1 MPPGTVGHPL
11 SIPEGYPGSM
21 PLPTP
26 ELKLGYELFS
36 KLLNWA
42 AGKRQSKRLE
52 ALKSAAFQELL
63 KGDGADLDLV
73 ASVLKEIHKAADTSA
88 KAIRL
93 ESLYEGATHPAAK
106 APKKTDRRHKT
117 AKKEPDPKG

>member
-1 MPPGTVGHPL
+1 
-11 SIPEGYPGSM
+11 M
-21 PLPTP
+21 PLPTS

-63 KGDGADLDLV
+63 KGDSADLALV
-73 ASVLKEIHKAADTSA
+73 ASALKEIQKAADTSA

-93 ESLYEGATHPAAK
+93 ESLYDTATRPTAK
-106 APKKTDRRHKT
+106 AKKPERR
-117 AKKEPDPKG
+117 KKPTKKDMGSKG

>member
-1 MPPGTVGHPL
+1 M
-11 SIPEGYPGSM
+11 S
-21 PLPTP
+21 LPTP
-26 ELKLGYELFS
+26 ELKLGYDLFS

-63 KGDGADLDLV
+63 KGDAANLDLV
-73 ASVLKEIHKAADTSA
+73 ASALKEIHKAADTSP

-93 ESLYEGATHPAAK
+93 ESLYDSATLPVAK
-106 APKKTDRRHKT
+106 PKKPERRRKT
-117 AKKEPDPKG
+117 AKKEPGPKG

>member
-1 MPPGTVGHPL
+1 M
-11 SIPEGYPGSM
+11 S
-21 PLPTP
+21 LPTP

-63 KGDGADLDLV
+63 KGDAANLDLV
-73 ASVLKEIHKAADTSA
+73 ASALKEIHKAADTSA

-93 ESLYEGATHPAAK
+93 ESLYDSATQPPTK
-106 APKKTDRRHKT
+106 PKKPERRKKPT
-117 AKKEPDPKG
+117 RKEPGSKG

>member
-1 MPPGTVGHPL
+1 M
-11 SIPEGYPGSM
+11 S
-21 PLPTP
+21 LPTP

-63 KGDGADLDLV
+63 KGDAANLDLV
-73 ASVLKEIHKAADTSA
+73 ASALKEIHKAADTSA

-93 ESLYEGATHPAAK
+93 ESLYDSATQPPTK
-106 APKKTDRRHKT
+106 PKKLERRK
-117 AKKEPDPKG
+117 KPNRKEPGSKG

>member
-1 MPPGTVGHPL
+1 MA
-11 SIPEGYPGSM
+11 
-21 PLPTP
+21 LPTP

-63 KGDGADLDLV
+63 KGEAADLDLV
-73 ASVLKEIHKAADTSA
+73 ASVLREIHKAADTSA

-93 ESLYEGATHPAAK
+93 EGLYASATQAPSKAK
-106 APKKTDRRHKT
+106 PPERRRKRSKKVQ
-117 AKKEPDPKG
+117 PKG

>member
-1 MPPGTVGHPL
+1 
-11 SIPEGYPGSM
+11 M
-21 PLPTP
+21 PLPTS

-63 KGDGADLDLV
+63 KGDGADLALV

-88 KAIRL
+88 QAIRL
-93 ESLYEGATHPAAK
+93 ESLYDRAAQPPAK
-106 APKKTDRRHKT
+106 GKKPERRRRAPKKDG
-117 AKKEPDPKG
+117 DPKG

>member
-1 MPPGTVGHPL
+1 MA
-11 SIPEGYPGSM
+11 
-21 PLPTP
+21 LPTS
-26 ELKLGYELFS
+26 ELKLGYDLFS

-73 ASVLKEIHKAADTSA
+73 ASALKEIHKAADTSA

-93 ESLYEGATHPAAK
+93 ESLYDTATQPPAK
-106 APKKTDRRHKT
+106 SKKPERR
-117 AKKEPDPKG
+117 KKPVKKDSGPKG

>member
-1 MPPGTVGHPL
+1 M
-11 SIPEGYPGSM
+11 S
-21 PLPTP
+21 LPTP
-26 ELKLGYELFS
+26 ELKLGYDLFS

-63 KGDGADLDLV
+63 KGDAANLDLV

-88 KAIRL
+88 QAIRL
-93 ESLYEGATHPAAK
+93 ENLYDNATQPPAK
-106 APKKTDRRHKT
+106 ARKPERRRGAQKKPVPKK
-117 AKKEPDPKG
+117 P

>member
-1 MPPGTVGHPL
+1 
-11 SIPEGYPGSM
+11 M
-21 PLPTP
+21 PLPTS

-63 KGDGADLDLV
+63 KGDAANLDVV
-73 ASVLKEIHKAADTSA
+73 ASALREIHKAADTSA

-93 ESLYEGATHPAAK
+93 ESLYDSAARAPEK
-106 APKKTDRRHKT
+106 PPKKPERRRKPT
-117 AKKEPDPKG
+117 RKDSGPKG

>member
-1 MPPGTVGHPL
+1 M
-11 SIPEGYPGSM
+11 S
-21 PLPTP
+21 LPTP
-26 ELKLGYELFS
+26 ELRLGYELFS

-42 AGKRQSKRLE
+42 AGRRQSKRLE

-63 KGDGADLDLV
+63 KGEGADLAWV

-93 ESLYEGATHPAAK
+93 ESLYDRAVQPPAK
-106 APKKTDRRHKT
+106 AKKPERRRRPT
-117 AKKEPDPKG
+117 KKEPGPRG

>member
-1 MPPGTVGHPL
+1 M
-11 SIPEGYPGSM
+11 S
-21 PLPTP
+21 LPTP
-26 ELKLGYELFS
+26 ELRLGYELFS
-36 KLLNWA
+36 KLLTWA

-63 KGDGADLDLV
+63 KGEGADLELV

-93 ESLYEGATHPAAK
+93 ESLYDSATQPAAK
-106 APKKTDRRHKT
+106 AKKPERRRKPP
-117 AKKEPDPKG
+117 KKEPGPKG

>member
-1 MPPGTVGHPL
+1 M
-11 SIPEGYPGSM
+11 SI
-21 PLPTP
+21 PTP

-93 ESLYEGATHPAAK
+93 ESLYDSATKPSTK
-106 APKKTDRRHKT
+106 SKKPEPRRKDG
-117 AKKEPDPKG
+117 AKKSGSRKS

>member
-1 MPPGTVGHPL
+1 
-11 SIPEGYPGSM
+11 M

-63 KGDGADLDLV
+63 KGEAADLDLV
-73 ASVLKEIHKAADTSA
+73 ASALKEIHKAADTSA

-93 ESLYEGATHPAAK
+93 EHLYDNATHPPAMAK
-106 APKKTDRRHKT
+106 KPERRKKPAKKGAAPK
-117 AKKEPDPKG
+117 A

>member
-1 MPPGTVGHPL
+1 M
-11 SIPEGYPGSM
+11 S
-21 PLPTP
+21 LPTS

-63 KGDGADLDLV
+63 KGDEANLDLV
-73 ASVLKEIHKAADTSA
+73 ASVLKEIQKAADTSTQ
-88 KAIRL
+88 AIRL
-93 ESLYEGATHPAAK
+93 ESLYDTATHQPGKSKKPERRRSASKK
-106 APKKTDRRHKT
+106 AT
-117 AKKEPDPKG
+117 AKKP

>member
-1 MPPGTVGHPL
+1 M
-11 SIPEGYPGSM
+11 S
-21 PLPTP
+21 LPTP

-93 ESLYEGATHPAAK
+93 ESLYASATKPPAKSKKPERRRRDGTKKPAS
-106 APKKTDRRHKT
+106 PKL
-117 AKKEPDPKG
+117 

>member
-1 MPPGTVGHPL
+1 M
-11 SIPEGYPGSM
+11 S
-21 PLPTP
+21 LPTP
-26 ELKLGYELFS
+26 ELRLGYELFS

-63 KGDGADLDLV
+63 KGNGADLDLV

-93 ESLYEGATHPAAK
+93 ESLYDSATKPSAK
-106 APKKTDRRHKT
+106 SKKPERRRRDVT
-117 AKKEPDPKG
+117 KKPGPRKP

>member
-1 MPPGTVGHPL
+1 MA
-11 SIPEGYPGSM
+11 
-21 PLPTP
+21 LPTP

-36 KLLNWA
+36 KLLTWA

-63 KGDGADLDLV
+63 KGEAADLDLV

-88 KAIRL
+88 RALRL
-93 ESLYEGATHPAAK
+93 EHLYDSATRPATRPKKPERRRK
-106 APKKTDRRHKT
+106 APKKAPGTKD
-117 AKKEPDPKG
+117 

>member
-1 MPPGTVGHPL
+1 M
-11 SIPEGYPGSM
+11 S
-21 PLPTP
+21 LPTP
-26 ELKLGYELFS
+26 ELKLGYDLFS

-63 KGDGADLDLV
+63 KGEAANLDLV

-88 KAIRL
+88 QAIRL
-93 ESLYEGATHPAAK
+93 ENLYDTATQPPPKARKPERRRGAAK
-106 APKKTDRRHKT
+106 KAVPKK
-117 AKKEPDPKG
+117 P

>member
-1 MPPGTVGHPL
+1 MA
-11 SIPEGYPGSM
+11 
-21 PLPTP
+21 LPTS

-73 ASVLKEIHKAADTSA
+73 ASALKEIHKAADTSA

-93 ESLYEGATHPAAK
+93 ESLYDSAAHPPAK
-106 APKKTDRRHKT
+106 AKKTERRRKP
-117 AKKEPDPKG
+117 AKRNDAPKG

>member
-1 MPPGTVGHPL
+1 M
-11 SIPEGYPGSM
+11 S
-21 PLPTP
+21 LPTP

-63 KGDGADLDLV
+63 KGDAADLALV

-93 ESLYEGATHPAAK
+93 ESLYESATQPPARAK
-106 APKKTDRRHKT
+106 KPERRKRT
-117 AKKEPDPKG
+117 GKKEPVQKG

>member
-1 MPPGTVGHPL
+1 MP
-11 SIPEGYPGSM
+11 IPTS
-21 PLPTP
+21 

-63 KGDGADLDLV
+63 KGDSADMDLV
-73 ASVLKEIHKAADTSA
+73 ASVLKEIQKVSDTSA
-88 KAIRL
+88 RALRL
-93 ESLYEGATHPAAK
+93 ESLYDHAARPAAK
-106 APKKTDRRHKT
+106 PPKKPDRRRKP
-117 AKKEPDPKG
+117 AKKAGDAKE

>member
-1 MPPGTVGHPL
+1 M
-11 SIPEGYPGSM
+11 S
-21 PLPTP
+21 LPTP

-52 ALKSAAFQELL
+52 ELKSRAFQELL
-63 KGDGADLDLV
+63 KGDAADLDLV

-93 ESLYEGATHPAAK
+93 EGLYDNATQPPAK
-106 APKKTDRRHKT
+106 AIRKVERRRKSTKKAPGT
-117 AKKEPDPKG
+117 KG

>member
-1 MPPGTVGHPL
+1 M
-11 SIPEGYPGSM
+11 S
-21 PLPTP
+21 LPTP

-42 AGKRQSKRLE
+42 AGRRQSKQLE

-63 KGDGADLDLV
+63 KGDGANLDLV
-73 ASVLKEIHKAADTSA
+73 ASVLKEIHKAADTST

-93 ESLYEGATHPAAK
+93 ENLYDSAAK
-106 APKKTDRRHKT
+106 PKKPERR
-117 AKKEPDPKG
+117 KKSTKKDSTPQG

>member
-1 MPPGTVGHPL
+1 
-11 SIPEGYPGSM
+11 M

-52 ALKSAAFQELL
+52 ALKSAAF
-63 KGDGADLDLV
+63 
-73 ASVLKEIHKAADTSA
+73 
-88 KAIRL
+88 
-93 ESLYEGATHPAAK
+93 
-106 APKKTDRRHKT
+106 
-117 AKKEPDPKG
+117 

>member
-1 MPPGTVGHPL
+1 MPV
-11 SIPEGYPGSM
+11 
-21 PLPTP
+21 PTP

-52 ALKSAAFQELL
+52 ALKSVAFQELL

-73 ASVLKEIHKAADTSA
+73 ASVLKEIHKASDISA
-88 KAIRL
+88 QAIRL
-93 ESLYEGATHPAAK
+93 ASLYDTASKPAPAP
-106 APKKTDRRHKT
+106 PKKPERRSKPP
-117 AKKEPDPKG
+117 KKDAGTK

>member
-1 MPPGTVGHPL
+1 MA
-11 SIPEGYPGSM
+11 
-21 PLPTP
+21 LPTP

-52 ALKSAAFQELL
+52 ALKSTAFQELL
-63 KGDGADLDLV
+63 KGEAADLALV

-88 KAIRL
+88 RAIRL
-93 ESLYEGATHPAAK
+93 ESLYDSATQPLAK
-106 APKKTDRRHKT
+106 AKKSERRRKSP
-117 AKKEPDPKG
+117 KKEPGPAR

>member
-1 MPPGTVGHPL
+1 M
-11 SIPEGYPGSM
+11 S
-21 PLPTP
+21 LPTP

-42 AGKRQSKRLE
+42 AGRRQSKRLE
-52 ALKSAAFQELL
+52 VLKSVAFQELL
-63 KGDGADLDLV
+63 KGDGAHLDLV

-93 ESLYEGATHPAAK
+93 ESLYDSASRPAAK
-106 APKKTDRRHKT
+106 AKKPERRRKPPKK
-117 AKKEPDPKG
+117 DPGTKG

>member
-1 MPPGTVGHPL
+1 M
-11 SIPEGYPGSM
+11 S
-21 PLPTP
+21 LPTP
-26 ELKLGYELFS
+26 ELKLGYDLFS

-63 KGDGADLDLV
+63 KGDAANLDLV
-73 ASVLKEIHKAADTSA
+73 ASALKEIHKAADTSA

-93 ESLYEGATHPAAK
+93 ENLYDTATRPAK
-106 APKKTDRRHKT
+106 ARKPERRRKPVKK
-117 AKKEPDPKG
+117 DPVSKG